1 LNYIKSLIEIIAN
14 HRAETYVEKVL
25 HDLKRD
31 KSSTY
36 NNYEE
41 LLINAEANIRNLIKT
56 QHQYKL
62 QNDCLKAKIDEIE
75 KSRNVLKYELGRL
88 IEVSY

>member
-1 LNYIKSLIEIIAN
+1 MNYIKSLIEIIAN